1 LKGSLPIIIGIM
13 KPRLYK
19 NLLRVLYILS
29 IAVYIYFLTD
39 GWSFY
44 ETPYQERP
52 HMEQRYR
59 NLRPAGFRG
68 HTFGVIGSLMMIF
81 MLLYS
86 ARKRMERFQKAGNL
100 SHWLDIHIFFGIMGP
115 LLIVLH
121 TSFKVQGLV
130 AVSFWSMVAVALSGV
145 FGRYLYIQIPRNILG
160 NELSTDELEKINK
173 EMADRLKT
181 DFNLDDE
188 LLSIVEE
195 SAAPRLAPDAG
206 IAKMLL
212 LLLVNDLSLRFGLRK
227 IPADL
232 AARLEMPPKLLHLL
246 WRRARQRG
254 LLRMR
259 TMLANQV
266 HQLFHYWH
274 VVHKPF
280 AVIMYVIMVI
290 HIAVDVLMGYRWI
303 F

>member
-1 LKGSLPIIIGIM
+1 M

-145 FGRYLYIQIPRNILG
+145 
-160 NELSTDELEKINK
+160 
-173 EMADRLKT
+173 
-181 DFNLDDE
+181 
-188 LLSIVEE
+188 
-195 SAAPRLAPDAG
+195 
-206 IAKMLL
+206 
-212 LLLVNDLSLRFGLRK
+212 
-227 IPADL
+227 L
-232 AARLEMPPKLLHLL
+232 AAISISRYPATFWATSLAQTSWRKLTRKWL
-246 WRRARQRG
+246 
-254 LLRMR
+254 
-259 TMLANQV
+259 
-266 HQLFHYWH
+266 
-274 VVHKPF
+274 
-280 AVIMYVIMVI
+280 I
-290 HIAVDVLMGYRWI
+290 D
-303 F
+303 